1 MINILVVDHSAGS
14 ERNLRKLMAPS
25 FASGLNISFTHD
37 YRDIL
42 VGFRSN
48 HYDVCVIDSVTG
60 NGLKLFAQARSLGCL
75 APIILVTSNDA
86 AEALN
91 AIRSGVADCLVRD
104 DMTVASV
111 ERLICAVAEQERLFA
126 QQCERDLR
134 YLALMDNA
142 DELIFTH
149 DLDGRFTC
157 LNLAGQQLLGYPH
170 DEWRGLKLPDVVGP
184 EYRAD
189 VEQMIQLTLDSRQQ
203 TLGTIDLVTRQ
214 GKTISLEVRTHLIY
228 QHGRVV
234 EIQWI
239 ARDLSVTSGPIPL
252 RRKAQPRGSFPRNSL
267 PQNERTIFIA

>member
-1 MINILVVDHSAGS
+1 MINILVVDHAAGS
-14 ERNLRKLMAPS
+14 LRSLRKLMAPTY
-25 FASGLNISFTHD
+25 ASGLNISFTHD

-42 VGFRSN
+42 IGFRSK

-111 ERLICAVAEQERLFA
+111 ERLICAVAEQERIYA

-134 YLALMDNA
+134 YLALLDNA

-149 DLDGRFTC
+149 DLDGRFTS
-157 LNLAGQQLLGYPH
+157 LNLAGQQLLDYPQ
-170 DEWRGLKLPDVVGP
+170 DDWLGLRLPDVIVP

-189 VEQMIQLTLDSRQQ
+189 VERMVQLALDSRQQ
-203 TLGTIDLVTRQ
+203 TPGSVDLVTRQ
-214 GKTISLEVRTHLIY
+214 GKKISLEVRTHLIY

-234 EIQWI
+234 EIQWV
-239 ARDLSVTSGPIPL
+239 ASDVSAKSSPIPL
-252 RRKAQPRGSFPRNSL
+252 RRKAQPRGAYPSTKL
-267 PQNERTIFIA
+267 PHNERTIFIA

>member
-1 MINILVVDHSAGS
+1 MINILVVDHAAGS
-14 ERNLRKLMAPS
+14 LLNLRKLMSPTY
-25 FASGLNISFTHD
+25 ASGLNISFTHD

-42 VGFRSN
+42 IGFRAK
-48 HYDVCVIDSVTG
+48 HYDVCVIDSVTS

-86 AEALN
+86 AEALT

-104 DMTVASV
+104 EMTVAGV
-111 ERLICAVAEQERLFA
+111 ERLICAVAEQERSFA

-134 YLALMDNA
+134 YLALLDNA

-149 DLDGRFTC
+149 DLDGTFTS
-157 LNLAGQQLLGYPH
+157 LNLAGQQLLDYPQ
-170 DEWRGLKLPDVVGP
+170 DEWRGLNLRDVVGP

-189 VEQMIQLTLDSRQQ
+189 VERMIQLTLDSRQQ
-203 TLGTIDLVTRQ
+203 TLGAIDLVTRQ
-214 GKTISLEVRTHLIY
+214 GKTVSLEVRTHLIY

-239 ARDLSVTSGPIPL
+239 ARDVNVTSSPIPL
-252 RRKAQPRGSFPRNSL
+252 RRKAQPRGPFPTNGL
-267 PQNERTIFIA
+267 PHNESTIFIA